1 MKLKTTTITYF
12 IPFLLLTTGCG
23 EQEKSIEAETA
34 IKVTTESVTS
44 YSGLITTSYSGV
56 VEEKNNTR
64 LSFFSAGTIT
74 EILVKEGQ
82 QVRKGALIAR
92 LDAASTS
99 NAYKI
104 ALLQEQKAQDA
115 YNRLKPM
122 YENGSLPPIKMVEA
136 ETGLNQAKA
145 NTEIAKKNVEE
156 NNLYATSN
164 GTIGK
169 IHFTPGMNT
178 GPGITVVDLLEI
190 NTVYVKIPVPEDE
203 ISSLKQNTKAS
214 VTIPAISKKSIGEV
228 KEISVTA
235 DPLSHSYPVKIEITN
250 TDLLIKPG
258 MVCSVTIDSKS
269 HKTGFL
275 ISGKALQRDTNGN
288 QFVYL
293 IGDENK
299 ANKKLVKTISLIE
312 NKVLV
317 EGEIKEGD
325 LIIVSGQE
333 KLKPQMP
340 VNIIQ

>member
-1 MKLKTTTITYF
+1 MKLKTNTINYF
-12 IPFLLLTTGCG
+12 IPFLLLTAGCG
-23 EQEKSIEAETA
+23 ERKESTEAETA

-44 YSGLITTSYSGV
+44 YNGSITTSYSGV
-56 VEEKNNTR
+56 VEEKSNTH

-74 EILVKEGQ
+74 EILIKEGQ
-82 QVRKGALIAR
+82 QVRKGDLIAR
-92 LDAASTS
+92 LDAASPS

-122 YENGSLPPIKMVEA
+122 NENGSLPPIKMVEA

-145 NTEIAKKNVEE
+145 NTAIAKKNVEE

-169 IHFTPGMNT
+169 IYLTQGMNT
-178 GPGITVVDLLEI
+178 GPGVTVVDLLEI

-203 ISSLKQNTKAS
+203 ISSLKQNIKATVS
-214 VTIPAISKKSIGEV
+214 IPAISKKSIGEV
-228 KEISVTA
+228 KEIGVTA
-235 DPLSHSYPVKIEITN
+235 DLLSHSYPVKIEISN
-250 TDLLIKPG
+250 PDLLIKPG
-258 MVCSVTIDSKS
+258 MVCSVTIDSES
-269 HKTGFL
+269 NKTGFL
-275 ISGKALQRDTNGN
+275 ISGKALQKDINGN
-288 QFVYL
+288 QFVYVVD
-293 IGDENK
+293 GKNK
-299 ANKKLVKTISLIE
+299 ANKKIVKTISLIE

-333 KLKPQMP
+333 KLKPQMS